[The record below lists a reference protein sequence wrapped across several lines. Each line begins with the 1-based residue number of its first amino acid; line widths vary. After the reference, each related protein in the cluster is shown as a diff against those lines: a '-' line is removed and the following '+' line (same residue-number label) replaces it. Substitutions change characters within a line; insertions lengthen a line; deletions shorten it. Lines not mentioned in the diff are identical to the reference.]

1 MSKSTQ
7 AILGLGLLIVLTI
20 PAIRHSMEA
29 SMWRHMLLQFPLWI
43 SAAALLAAGLPAPLR
58 TAIARWNR
66 YGISGLC
73 VVAVTLAVLMIP
85 RVLDQALLHPTIEF
99 AKLAALV
106 LTGIALRLSWQPA
119 GLIVQFF
126 FLGNMLPMMG
136 VIGWLYTES
145 PQRLCNAYLLDDQI
159 QLGNWLIGVAIAV
172 AVMWLTWVAW
182 WVTSQEIRQTSRH

>member
-182 WVTSQEIRQTSRH
+182 WVTNQEIRQTSRH

>member
-126 FLGNMLPMMG
+126 FLGNILPMMG

-182 WVTSQEIRQTSRH
+182 WVTNQEIRQTSRH

>member
-85 RVLDQALLHPTIEF
+85 RVLDQALLHLTIEF

-126 FLGNMLPMMG
+126 FLGNILPMMG

-182 WVTSQEIRQTSRH
+182 WVTNQEIRQTSRH